1 MYPDCF
7 YTLLSHTPTSF
18 NDMFSGMNVLFNWLV
33 VNNWT
38 TQTSGMEHATGNKW
52 IVRLF
57 FLSFYLLGVIG
68 ISNVITSFIISAFFQ
83 QLKTLEGGQL
93 KKENDA
99 EERADSGSS
108 PVFDTRSDTSAST
121 ANGADTD
128 TFSNGT
134 STAYV
139 ALCYMHKMSLHNMM
153 STYIL

>member
-1 MYPDCF
+1 MQELTFLY
-7 YTLLSHTPTSF
+7 LVHSF

-52 IVRLF
+52 LVRLF

-93 KKENDA
+93 KEENDT
-99 EERADSGSS
+99 EEPKTEEPQGDSGSS
-108 PVFDTRSDTSAST
+108 PVFDISSHTSTST
-121 ANGADTD
+121 TDVADTD
-128 TFSNGT
+128 TFSND
-134 STAYV
+134 TAYV
-139 ALCYMHKMSLHNMM
+139 AL
-153 STYIL
+153 